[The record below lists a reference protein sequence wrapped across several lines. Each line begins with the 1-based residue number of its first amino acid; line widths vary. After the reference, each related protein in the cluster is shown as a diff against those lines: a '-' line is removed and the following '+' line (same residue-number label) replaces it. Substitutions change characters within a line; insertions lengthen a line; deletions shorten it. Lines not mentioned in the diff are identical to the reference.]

1 MVRGGASTV
10 TPITQRSPGSGG
22 PGREM
27 RACLRAERLHGS
39 VSLCLRLLHL
49 PAVFLGASGFT
60 ALGLGFLASQM
71 GVIIVPISGL
81 WRGLNELIM

>member
-1 MVRGGASTV
+1 M
-10 TPITQRSPGSGG
+10 TPVTQRSPGRQRRARERDASM
-22 PGREM
+22 PEGRTAP
-27 RACLRAERLHGS
+27 RLRL
-39 VSLCLRLLHL
+39 VLWLLHL
-49 PAVFLGASGFT
+49 PAVFLGASRFT